1 MGAYP
6 NIDNLDKAKT
16 NHQII
21 TPLKTKLVL
30 LAFLGSFLAHAQT
43 LNFRNLANMS
53 GGRGAAASVIVDDN
67 IYVSNGYQEKA
78 SDAKYIEKYNITDN
92 SWSILNATL
101 LPKRFANSETY
112 NNKIYIFNGWG
123 NSHLEIV
130 DLATNTITKGAVN
143 RSYTGNAG
151 SAIYNG
157 RIYVFGGSGL
167 NGAATTKFSNKFQYY
182 DIASNTW
189 NPLPDM
195 PIARETKG
203 KIVNDKLYVIGGFNG
218 TSSRLI
224 NVYDL
229 NTNLWIKQYT
239 MPSGISGHSLAVSDN
254 KIFIVGGYNN
264 QTFLAYF
271 DTTTNK
277 LHQLSSNMIP
287 RRHSAAEIYH
297 NKLYIIGGS
306 TTSLTSSAI
315 KSIQVADINEIVLSA
330 NEAPEAPVYKTKVY
344 TNAARDGFVISN
356 KNNSNQFEYTVYST
370 DGKQINKGFAYY
382 NKTIDL
388 SRVQRGTYIF
398 IYKNQK
404 GLLQKVRIVR

>member
-1 MGAYP
+1 
-6 NIDNLDKAKT
+6 
-16 NHQII
+16 
-21 TPLKTKLVL
+21 
-30 LAFLGSFLAHAQT
+30 
-43 LNFRNLANMS
+43 MS
-53 GGRGAAASVIVDDN
+53 AGRGAITSVIVNDN
-67 IYVSNGYQEKA
+67 IYVSNGYHEKA
-78 SDAKYIEKYNITDN
+78 SDAKYVEKYNIPNN
-92 SWSILNATL
+92 SWSVLNSTL
-101 LPKRFANSETY
+101 LPKRFSNSETY

-130 DLATNTITKGAVN
+130 DLATNTVTKGAVN
-143 RSYTGNAG
+143 HSYTGNSG

-167 NGAATTKFSNKFQYY
+167 NGAATTVFSNKFQYY

-189 NPLPDM
+189 NPLPNM
-195 PIARETKG
+195 PTAREAKG

-229 NTNLWIKQYT
+229 KTNLWIDQYT
-239 MPSGISGHSLAVSDN
+239 MPAGISGHALAVSGN
-254 KIFIVGGYNN
+254 KIFIVGGFNN

-287 RRHSAAEIYH
+287 RRHAAAEVYN

-306 TTSLTSSAI
+306 TTVLTSSAI
-315 KSIQVADINEIVLSA
+315 KSIQVADINEDILSA
-330 NEAPEAPVYKTKVY
+330 NESNEDQVLKTKVY

-356 KNNSNQFEYTVYST
+356 KNNSNQFEYTVFSM
-370 DGKQINKGFAYY
+370 DGKPISKGFAYY
-382 NKTIDL
+382 NKNIDL
-388 SRVQRGTYIF
+388 SNVKKGTYIF
-398 IYKNQK
+398 SFKNEK
-404 GLLQKVRIVR
+404 GILQQVRIIR

>member
-1 MGAYP
+1 
-6 NIDNLDKAKT
+6 
-16 NHQII
+16 
-21 TPLKTKLVL
+21 LKTKLVFL
-30 LAFLGSFLAHAQT
+30 SFLGSLLTHAQT
-43 LNFRNLANMS
+43 LQFKTLANMS
-53 GGRGAAASVIVDDN
+53 AGRGAMTSVIVNDN
-67 IYVSNGYQEKA
+67 IYVSNGYQEKGGNTN
-78 SDAKYIEKYNITDN
+78 YIEKYNITDN
-92 SWSILNATL
+92 RWSVLNSTL
-101 LPKRFANSETY
+101 LTKKFANSETY
-112 NNKIYIFNGWG
+112 DNKIYVFNGWG

-143 RSYTGNAG
+143 HSYTGNAG
-151 SAIYNG
+151 SALYNG
-157 RIYVFGGSGL
+157 KIYVFGGSGL
-167 NGAATTKFSNKFQYY
+167 NGAPTTKFSNRFQYY

-189 NPLPDM
+189 HPLPDM
-195 PIARETKG
+195 PTAREAKG

-229 NTNLWIKQYT
+229 NTNLWTNQYT
-239 MPSGISGHSLAVSDN
+239 MPAGISGHSLAVSGN
-254 KIFIVGGYNN
+254 KIFIAGGYNN

-277 LHQLSSNMIP
+277 VHQLSSNMIP
-287 RRHSAAEIYH
+287 RRHAVAEVYN

-315 KSIQVADINEIVLSA
+315 KSIQVADISENVIAA
-330 NEAPEAPVYKTKVY
+330 NETSENRTLETKVY
-344 TNAARDGFVISN
+344 TSSSRDGFVISN
-356 KNNSNQFEYTVYST
+356 ENNSNQFEYTVYSA

-388 SRVQRGTYIF
+388 SKVPRGTYIF
-398 IYKNQK
+398 MYKNEK

>member
-1 MGAYP
+1 M
-6 NIDNLDKAKT
+6 KT
-16 NHQII
+16 Q
-21 TPLKTKLVL
+21 L
-30 LAFLGSFLAHAQT
+30 LFLSFLGSFLAHTQT
-43 LNFRNLANMS
+43 LTFRNLANMS
-53 GGRGAAASVIVDDN
+53 GGRGATASVIVDDN

-92 SWSILNATL
+92 SWSVLNSSL
-101 LPKRFANSETY
+101 LPKRFGNSETY

-123 NSHLEIV
+123 NSHLEIL

-143 RSYTGNAG
+143 RSYTGNSG

-157 RIYVFGGSGL
+157 KIYVFGGSGL

-195 PIARETKG
+195 PTARETKG
-203 KIVNDKLYVIGGFNG
+203 KIVHDKLYVIGGFNG

-229 NTNLWIKQYT
+229 NTNVWVNQYT
-239 MPSGISGHSLAVSDN
+239 MPAGISGHSLAVSDN

-277 LHQLSSNMIP
+277 FHQLSSNMIP
-287 RRHSAAEIYH
+287 RRHSAAEVYN

-315 KSIQVADINEIVLSA
+315 KSIQVADINESVLSGNAA
-330 NEAPEAPVYKTKVY
+330 NEDQVSQTKVY
-344 TNAARDGFVISN
+344 TNASRDGFVISN
-356 KNNSNQFEYTVYST
+356 KNNSNQFEYTVYSI
-370 DGKQINKGFAYY
+370 DGKHIVKGFAYY
-382 NKTIDL
+382 NKNIDL
-388 SRVQRGTYIF
+388 SKVPTGTYIF
-398 IYKNQK
+398 TYKNEK